1 MVNDKAGKGYTQIK
15 IFYFSNVIYFILLII
30 IMKVFHLDM
39 RKAANICSA
48 YISKEGRSAQILD
61 RL

>member
-1 MVNDKAGKGYTQIK
+1 MVNDKAGKGYTQIE
-15 IFYFSNVIYFILLII
+15 IFDFNNVIYFVLLII

-39 RKAANICSA
+39 RKATNICSA
-48 YISKEGRSAQILD
+48 YTSKEGRSAQILD